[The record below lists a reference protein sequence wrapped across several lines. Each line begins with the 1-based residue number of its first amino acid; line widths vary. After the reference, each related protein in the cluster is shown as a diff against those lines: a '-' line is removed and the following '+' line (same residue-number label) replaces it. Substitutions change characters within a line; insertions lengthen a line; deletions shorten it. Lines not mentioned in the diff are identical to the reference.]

1 MICKPKLQS
10 AKPDA
15 FVAAASE
22 ARFLRPDGFTGGR
35 LFIQTA
41 AQFPPQPPS
50 HYAKI
55 EAQRMK
61 PKLGSARS
69 DH

>member
-22 ARFLRPDGFTGGR
+22 ARFLRPDGFTGR
-35 LFIQTA
+35 TPFHPNRRSIPSA
-41 AQFPPQPPS
+41 AAIALHQ
-50 HYAKI
+50 
-55 EAQRMK
+55 
-61 PKLGSARS
+61 
-69 DH
+69 D